1 MQNINSTLK
10 KKNINFFF
18 PVAFILGIIPLI
30 VRASI
35 FDPEENSANLFG
47 ATKASSD
54 LFSQKKAFFLMIF
67 CIILIGISIVFF
79 KKIFEKKDKIIN
91 SILIAACVF
100 WLFTLFSTIFSSY
113 TQIALWGV
121 FDRAEGLIT
130 ITCYIILLIYSIY
143 TFKNADDYKF
153 ISTPILILVGINAF
167 LGLFQY
173 AGQDLVKTSIGA
185 LIATGDSSSKV
196 DLLYEAGKLYGTLY
210 HYNYVGSFAAI
221 VFPILFCLTVFEEYD
236 IIEKIKFGI
245 GTLLSLWLLFG
256 STSRAG
262 IIGIAASTIFA
273 VIIFWNQIIKKW
285 KALLIFFITILV
297 IAVGLNFATKG
308 AIFERL
314 PGLVSDTLS
323 IFKSNS
329 DFNYKE
335 HTPIA
340 DIKYNDKITEIV
352 LPNEIIK
359 ISYEKG
365 NYIFKNS
372 KDEPINYVKT
382 NFDYKTDNEL
392 FKHIS
397 FQASKLTNSSSTA
410 DALVLLVNNSGQFMF
425 NLKKDNTIH
434 LVSPTTKKDVNL
446 EYPETFGFN
455 GKEKLG
461 SMRGYIWSRSIP
473 MIKNNIIL
481 GGGPDTFAIRFPQND
496 LIGKYYAYD
505 TPNMVVDKP
514 HNIYLQTALNEGL
527 IALLAFLT
535 IMVIY
540 IVDSVRLYSR
550 KDYYEQHQIIG
561 AATCLGVIGYL
572 FSGIFNDSVVSVAP
586 IFWIVLGVGIAI
598 NYINRNKLKSKKK

>member
-1 MQNINSTLK
+1 MQNINNVRN
-10 KKNINFFF
+10 KKNLNFFF
-18 PVAFILGIIPLI
+18 PVAFILGIVPLI

-35 FDPEENSANLFG
+35 FDPEENSANIFG
-47 ATKASSD
+47 AAKVSSD
-54 LFSQKKAFFLMIF
+54 LFSQRKSQLLMIF

-91 SILIAACVF
+91 SILVAAGVF
-100 WLFTLFSTIFSSY
+100 WLFTLLSTVFSSY
-113 TQIALWGV
+113 KEIALWGI
-121 FDRAEGLIT
+121 FDRAEGFIT
-130 ITCYIILLIYSIY
+130 ITCYLILLIYSIY
-143 TFKNADDYKF
+143 TFRNTDDYKF
-153 ISTPILILVGINAF
+153 ISTPILILVGINSF

-173 AGQDLVKTSIGA
+173 AGQDLIKTGIGA
-185 LIATGDSSSKV
+185 LITTGDSNSKLS
-196 DLLYEAGKLYGTLY
+196 LLYEAGKLYGTLY

-236 IIEKIKFGI
+236 IIDKIKFGI

-273 VIIFWNQIIKKW
+273 VIIFWKQIIKKW

-314 PGLVSDTLS
+314 PGVVSDTLS
-323 IFKSNS
+323 IFKINS

-335 HTPIA
+335 HTPVS
-340 DIKYNDKITEIV
+340 DIKYNDKTTEIV
-352 LPNEIIK
+352 LPNEVIK

-397 FQASKLTNSSSTA
+397 FQMSKLTNGSSTPN
-410 DALVLLVNNSGQFMF
+410 ALVLLVNNQSQFIF
-425 NLKKDNTIH
+425 SLKSDNTIH
-434 LVSPTTKKDVNL
+434 LVSPTTKKDIDL
-446 EYPETFGFN
+446 QYPETFGFN

-473 MIKNNIIL
+473 MIKNNVIL
-481 GGGPDTFAIRFPQND
+481 GAGPDTFPIRFPQND

-514 HNIYLQTALNEGL
+514 HNLYLQTALNEGVL
-527 IALLAFLT
+527 ALLAFLT

-550 KDYYEQHQIIG
+550 KDYYEKPQILG

-572 FSGIFNDSVVSVAP
+572 FAGIFNDSVVSVAP

-598 NYINRNKLKSKKK
+598 NYINRNKLKKNK

>member
-1 MQNINSTLK
+1 MQNINNVRN
-10 KKNINFFF
+10 KKNFNFFF
-18 PVAFILGIIPLI
+18 PVAFILGIVPLI

-35 FDPEENSANLFG
+35 FDPEENAANVFG
-47 ATKASSD
+47 TVKASSD
-54 LFSQKKAFFLMIF
+54 LFSQRKSQLLIFF

-79 KKIFEKKDKIIN
+79 KKIFEKRDKTIN
-91 SILIAACVF
+91 SILIAAGVF
-100 WLFTLFSTIFSSY
+100 WLFTLLSTVFSSY
-113 TQIALWGV
+113 KELALWGI
-121 FDRAEGLIT
+121 FDRAEGFIT
-130 ITCYIILLIYSIY
+130 ITCYLILLIYSIY
-143 TFKNADDYKF
+143 TFRNTDDYKF

-173 AGQDLVKTSIGA
+173 AGQDLIKTGIGT
-185 LIATGDSSSKV
+185 LIATGDSKSKL
-196 DLLYEAGKLYGTLY
+196 DLLYEAGKIYGTLY

-236 IIEKIKFGI
+236 IIEKIKLGI

-273 VIIFWNQIIKKW
+273 IIIFWKQIIKKW

-314 PGLVSDTLS
+314 PGLASDTLS
-323 IFKSNS
+323 IFKSNN

-335 HTPIA
+335 HVPVS
-340 DIKYNDKITEIV
+340 DIKYNDKTTEIV
-352 LPNEIIK
+352 LPNEVIK

-372 KDEPINYVKT
+372 KDEPINYIKT

-397 FQASKLTNSSSTA
+397 FQMSKLTNGSSTPN
-410 DALVLLVNNSGQFMF
+410 ALVLLVNNQSQFIF
-425 NLKKDNTIH
+425 SLKSDNTIH
-434 LVSPTTKKDVNL
+434 LVSPTTKKDINL

-473 MIKNNIIL
+473 MIKNNVIL

-514 HNIYLQTALNEGL
+514 HNLYLQTALNEGL

-535 IMVIY
+535 IMIIY

-550 KDYYEQHQIIG
+550 KDYYEKPQILG

-572 FSGIFNDSVVSVAP
+572 FAGIFNDSVVSVAP
-586 IFWIVLGVGIAI
+586 VFWIVLGVGIAI
-598 NYINRNKLKSKKK
+598 NYVNRSKLNKNK